1 MDKDP
6 FAEAQAGVE
15 LDDEAQ
21 CAQAIYGAGTRAD
34 PGRDQPPHR
43 LPLYS
48 PYPAQLTPEAKMRQ
62 ECLYMA
68 LRAPD
73 GAQMPPLDEVLKRA
87 RAYWRFIQTGE

>member
-6 FAEAQAGVE
+6 FAEAQAGVV
-15 LDDEAQ
+15 LAQ
-21 CAQAIYGAGTRAD
+21 TQAVTNPYLGY
-34 PGRDQPPHR
+34 PHN
-43 LPLYS
+43 
-48 PYPAQLTPEAKMRQ
+48 PYPAQLTPEAQMRH

-73 GAQMPPLDEVLKRA
+73 GAQVPPLDEALKRA